1 MKQLDK
7 ESNNREVIEE
17 CSALVM
23 ETIPRLMR
31 TIRWEVKSQRP
42 IDLSASQFRTLRFLK
57 HHPGASLSQLA
68 DNVDVS
74 MPSMSKAVDMLV
86 VQGLVNRENAVE
98 DRRRV
103 LLSLTTAGE
112 EMLAEMRTAMRACLA
127 ARLGNLNSDDLT
139 LIIEG
144 MQVLR
149 SIVIK
154 EESSIT
160 QEEAR

>member
-31 TIRWEVKSQRP
+31 TIRWEVKSRRP
-42 IDLSASQFRTLRFLK
+42 IDISASQFRTLRFLK
-57 HHPGASLSQLA
+57 HHPGTSLSQLA

-74 MPSMSKAVDMLV
+74 MPSMSKAVDILV

-103 LLSLTTAGE
+103 LLSLTAAGE
-112 EMLAEMRTAMRACLA
+112 DMLQEMRAAMRASLA
-127 ARLGNLNSDDLT
+127 ERLGNLSATDLT
-139 LIIEG
+139 QIIEG

-154 EESSIT
+154 EESIT
-160 QEEAR
+160 QEEDR

>member
-57 HHPGASLSQLA
+57 HHPGTSLSQLA
-68 DNVDVS
+68 ENVDVS
-74 MPSMSKAVDMLV
+74 MPSMSKAVDILV
-86 VQGLVNRENAVE
+86 VQGLVNRESAVD
-98 DRRRV
+98 DRRRI
-103 LLSLTTAGE
+103 LLTLTIEGE
-112 EMLAEMRTAMRACLA
+112 EMLQEMRTAMRACLA
-127 ARLGNLNSDDLT
+127 ERLNSLNVNELT
-139 LIIEG
+139 QIIEG
-144 MQVLR
+144 MQILR

-154 EESSIT
+154 EEASIT
-160 QEEAR
+160 QEEER